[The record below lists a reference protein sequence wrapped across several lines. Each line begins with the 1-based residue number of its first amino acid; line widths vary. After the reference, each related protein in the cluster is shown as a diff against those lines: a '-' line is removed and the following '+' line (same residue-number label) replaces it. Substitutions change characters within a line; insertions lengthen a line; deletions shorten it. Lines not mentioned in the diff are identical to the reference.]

1 MKEQVWFSRRDRKRP
16 NSRERIVK
24 KDNQTGLQAKDQH
37 LRAEK
42 AKGNEEVW
50 MCGSYS
56 SVVSN
61 LNNHNVSK
69 TKFFSRLNFLQILN
83 SRNWIRRRE
92 SDENIQHWESP
103 ILKCV
108 LRLCKILWMTKT
120 WYTMPVK
127 MWNKST
133 RSLIYL
139 FLSKDPFKGSMR
151 FRKYFPCDYFMIY
164 SFVSSHGL
172 SNTQDRRIRTL
183 KISHICQLKCT
194 YIYIEIHLLCYSHP
208 TCPIFSYL

>member
-50 MCGSYS
+50 MYGSYS

-69 TKFFSRLNFLQILN
+69 TKFFSRLNFLQISN
-83 SRNWIRRRE
+83 S
-92 SDENIQHWESP
+92 
-103 ILKCV
+103 
-108 LRLCKILWMTKT
+108 
-120 WYTMPVK
+120 
-127 MWNKST
+127 
-133 RSLIYL
+133 
-139 FLSKDPFKGSMR
+139 
-151 FRKYFPCDYFMIY
+151 
-164 SFVSSHGL
+164 
-172 SNTQDRRIRTL
+172 
-183 KISHICQLKCT
+183 
-194 YIYIEIHLLCYSHP
+194 
-208 TCPIFSYL
+208 